1 MRVRLVRKLADR
13 VDGIDLS
20 HCTVGDLI
28 DLAELQ
34 ARIMIAERWAV
45 FARRA
50 ADGLASTGERLAS
63 GVDEG
68 RRLRGDRRQSS
79 RLDDLYQRLRDK
91 REQIDHE
98 RRCLR
103 RRATDAAQP
112 SATSAA

>member
-1 MRVRLVRKLADR
+1 MRVRLIRKLADT

-50 ADGLASTGERLAS
+50 ADRMASTGELRTS

-68 RRLRGDRRQSS
+68 RRLRGDRRHPS

-103 RRATDAAQP
+103 RRATDAGQ
-112 SATSAA
+112 SSTSAA